1 MVADDRENFT
11 GDHGE
16 ILWTEDEAPTDHT
29 SSSDGASDDHLP
41 VRPGACTPSA
51 SAATPRMRRR
61 ACATRSPA
69 TPARAGELHENRS
82 RPPGEDALLKR
93 ATVLGN
99 FNPRDYME
107 RRVWITARDGERI
120 PVSLVWH
127 RDCPAQDSPMFI
139 TGYGAYEIS
148 SDPGFSVSR
157 LSMLDRGVL
166 YAVPHIRGG
175 GEMGRAWY
183 EQGGRTEQEAFL

>member
-1 MVADDRENFT
+1 MRYSF
-11 GDHGE
+11 
-16 ILWTEDEAPTDHT
+16 
-29 SSSDGASDDHLP
+29 ASYT
-41 VRPGACTPSA
+41 RP
-51 SAATPRMRRR
+51 
-61 ACATRSPA
+61 
-69 TPARAGELHENRS
+69 GELHEID
-82 RPPGEDALLKR
+82 PATGEDALLKR

-157 LSMLDRGVL
+157 PEHVGSRC
-166 YAVPHIRGG
+166 AVR
-175 GEMGRAWY
+175 RAAYSWRRRN
-183 EQGGRTEQEAFL
+183 GTRLV

>member
-1 MVADDRENFT
+1 MRYSF
-11 GDHGE
+11 
-16 ILWTEDEAPTDHT
+16 
-29 SSSDGASDDHLP
+29 ASYT
-41 VRPGACTPSA
+41 RP
-51 SAATPRMRRR
+51 
-61 ACATRSPA
+61 
-69 TPARAGELHENRS
+69 GELHEID
-82 RPPGEDALLKR
+82 PATGEDALLKR

-183 EQGGRTEQEAFL
+183 EQGRRLNKKHSFEDFVDATRALQKAHLADAWRTVANGGSAGGLLRRMCRSRTR

>member
-1 MVADDRENFT
+1 MRYSF
-11 GDHGE
+11 
-16 ILWTEDEAPTDHT
+16 
-29 SSSDGASDDHLP
+29 ASYT
-41 VRPGACTPSA
+41 RP
-51 SAATPRMRRR
+51 
-61 ACATRSPA
+61 
-69 TPARAGELHENRS
+69 GELHEID
-82 RPPGEDALLKR
+82 PATGEDALLKR

-183 EQGGRTEQEAFL
+183 EQGRRLNKKHSFEGLRGRHTRAAEGAFG

>member
-1 MVADDRENFT
+1 MRYSF
-11 GDHGE
+11 
-16 ILWTEDEAPTDHT
+16 
-29 SSSDGASDDHLP
+29 SSYI
-41 VRPGACTPSA
+41 RPGELPEID
-51 SAATPRMRRR
+51 
-61 ACATRSPA
+61 PA
-69 TPARAGELHENRS
+69 T
-82 RPPGEDALLKR
+82 GEDALLKR
-93 ATVLGN
+93 ATVLGD

-175 GEMGRAWY
+175 GEMGRA
-183 EQGGRTEQEAFL
+183 